1 MFPASPLPER
11 YAARSLTT
19 CSDVAALGP
28 ISPITSCA
36 CQRMGRRVIK
46 SCTSVYEYDG
56 SMADGRRGPAG
67 THLVGADGDV
77 GAVKEVRGSTALTLH
92 GSSPVIVC
100 PPSPTASCRHP
111 PFFLVPARCRRR
123 HRYLLA
129 APGADGASGV
139 ARLVTAT

>member
-1 MFPASPLPER
+1 
-11 YAARSLTT
+11 LTT

-100 PPSPTASCRHP
+100 PPGPHLPPLPAGTLLSFSSPRAAGDAIATSSRP
-111 PFFLVPARCRRR
+111 
-123 HRYLLA
+123 LA
-129 APGADGASGV
+129 PMGQV
-139 ARLVTAT
+139 AWPVW